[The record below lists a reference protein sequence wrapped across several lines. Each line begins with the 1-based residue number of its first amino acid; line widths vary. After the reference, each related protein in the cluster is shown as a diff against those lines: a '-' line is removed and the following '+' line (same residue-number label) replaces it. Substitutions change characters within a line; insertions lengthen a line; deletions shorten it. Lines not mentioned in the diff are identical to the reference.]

1 MSLYITYLHVVKV
14 FVFVLQKYIF
24 FLINQIIIKKTATC
38 KPGSVAV
45 KRSIIYLGRRSP
57 DASINLPPG
66 NGRVSPLLPV
76 YLVFQPIR
84 LAITGIAAMRR
95 ELLPRVFTLTCSGT
109 APCLRR
115 RYFFCGA
122 ICCPLRDTFPLG
134 SMGPCVAR
142 TFLPPLAWPAI
153 EQLRFFLFCKSTKKK
168 LPTAHFFVF
177 D

>member
-1 MSLYITYLHVVKV
+1 MASRGR
-14 FVFVLQKYIF
+14 F
-24 FLINQIIIKKTATC
+24 FIGRVY
-38 KPGSVAV
+38 KPSSVPQTGV
-45 KRSIIYLGRRSP
+45 PCGHPKRLLSFIWCS
-57 DASINLPPG
+57 LPPG